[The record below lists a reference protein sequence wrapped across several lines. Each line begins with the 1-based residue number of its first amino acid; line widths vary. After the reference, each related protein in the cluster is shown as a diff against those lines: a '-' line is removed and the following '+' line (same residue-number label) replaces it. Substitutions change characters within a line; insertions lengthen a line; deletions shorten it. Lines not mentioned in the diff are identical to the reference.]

1 MDCKEINP
9 AMFFYFLQSDAN
21 FELLSA
27 ECGGGGAGFD
37 LYFPSFSHCVHL
49 VI

>member
-27 ECGGGGAGFD
+27 ECGGVGQALIFISPVS
-37 LYFPSFSHCVHL
+37 LAVYT
-49 VI
+49 